1 MKDEFIQYF
10 LQRCEQD
17 MYDTAVDFVTMN
29 AEDSDKFDA
38 ILEEL
43 TNLKDTSFGKNNE
56 HH

>member
-17 MYDTAVDFVTMN
+17 MYDTAVDFVSMN
-29 AEDSDKFDA
+29 VEEDKFDA

-43 TNLKDTSFGKNNE
+43 TSLKGHLVWE
-56 HH
+56 EQ